1 MRILAVVLFFLLSMS
16 SFVRAAEP
24 TATWKLSEADGK
36 KWLARIEKQARTD
49 GWGIE
54 LKGNEII
61 ARRKQEVALSVATIN
76 APLTGKYG
84 DGDGTTSDGKGTIQY
99 TLRFGPKV
107 SMDDYE
113 RMVAVNKESSKEYD
127 RLHRAVGL
135 THKFDD
141 FSATTAEEKERVRK
155 FREAVAKLPRHELPQ
170 MYTPDHS
177 LYFHRE
183 PKGHVMQPFPTDK
196 TIREECASVEEKLK
210 LNFGKYE

>member
-1 MRILAVVLFFLLSMS
+1 MRNLVVILFIMVSMS
-16 SFVRAAEP
+16 SFVSAAEP
-24 TATWKLSEADGK
+24 AAAWKLSEADGK

-49 GWGIE
+49 GWVIE
-54 LKGNEII
+54 LKGNVII
-61 ARRKQEVALSVATIN
+61 VRRKLEVDMSVATIN
-76 APLTGKYG
+76 APITGKYG
-84 DGDGTTSDGKGTIQY
+84 DGTTPVGKGTIQY

-141 FSATTAEEKERVRK
+141 FIATTAEEKERVRK
-155 FREAVAKLPRHELPQ
+155 FREAVAKLTYHELPG

-183 PKGHVMQPFPTDK
+183 PKERIISPFPTDK
-196 TIREECASVEEKLK
+196 TIREECAAVEEKLK
-210 LNFGKYE
+210 LGFGKYER